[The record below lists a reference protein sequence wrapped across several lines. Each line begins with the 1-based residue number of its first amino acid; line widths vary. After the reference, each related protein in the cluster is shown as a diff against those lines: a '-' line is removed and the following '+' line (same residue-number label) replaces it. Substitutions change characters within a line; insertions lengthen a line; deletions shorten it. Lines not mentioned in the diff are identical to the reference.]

1 MAVCSRCGANT
12 ELHVSGL
19 PVCLE
24 CSNPGERKP
33 PTSDQIRT
41 MLVTSIAK
49 TTANVSKA
57 NQEFRDAISKFPG
70 GLPHP
75 DGSQRIKN
83 ASNKLNLAR
92 NELMTA
98 HKRLTDFMDRGIVP
112 EDLKRNG

>member
-12 ELHVSGL
+12 ELHVSGV
-19 PVCLE
+19 PVCLK

-33 PTSDQIRT
+33 PTSDQIRAI
-41 MLVTSIAK
+41 LETSVVQA
-49 TTANVSKA
+49 TRQVGKA
-57 NQEFRDAISKFPG
+57 NREFRDAISKFPG

-75 DGSQRIKN
+75 DGSQMIKN

-92 NELMTA
+92 NEMMTA

-112 EDLKRNG
+112 EDLERNG